1 MTDRPGTELVTM
13 ESLPLVKSAPHA
25 MRVAGQERPVDRIP
39 EPWEG
44 IKIPCAVVRTPS
56 GAIPVFPITSDAIGN
71 IAPAF
76 ARAQLRFENAKRDS
90 ENAGFKTADG
100 KSNSRYADLASVH
113 SACMTALNSEGIA
126 VNHFTVPIG
135 DDIYLL
141 TRATHASGEWYQAS
155 FPLSTLDSVRQAIA
169 DAQKEAP
176 KAAPSVGGLDATAP
190 TEGAAKKKRAPGVQV
205 LGSEIT
211 YLRRYCLS
219 ALVGVAT
226 EDDDDGN
233 AAQAHTQSRPAVSAP
248 RPVRPSGMG

>member
-1 MTDRPGTELVTM
+1 MSDRPLQSTELVTV
-13 ESLPLVKSAPHA
+13 ESMPLVKSAPHA
-25 MRVAGQERPVDRIP
+25 MRLAGQERPAERIP
-39 EPWEG
+39 EPWDG
-44 IKIPCAVVRTPS
+44 IKIPCAVVR
-56 GAIPVFPITSDAIGN
+56 GLPVFPITSDSILN

-90 ENAGFKTADG
+90 ENAGFKTPDG
-100 KSNSRYADLASVH
+100 KSNSHYADLASVH
-113 SACMTALNSEGIA
+113 AACMTALNSEGIA

-135 DDIYLL
+135 DDIFLL
-141 TRATHASGEWYQAS
+141 TRATHASGEWYQGS

-169 DAQKEAP
+169 DAQKDAP
-176 KAAPSVGGLDATAP
+176 KPAAAGGGLDATGP

-226 EDDDDGN
+226 EDDDNGN
-233 AAQAHTQSRPAVSAP
+233 AAQAHSNQQPRVATSAP
-248 RPVRPSGMG
+248 RPARPAGGL